1 MIIFHSGYK
10 LSEINPDIAKERL
23 IRINYDTLV
32 TYLYGSRKKKTII
45 SNPVIFIKKLL
56 VDAFVT
62 T

>member
-32 TYLYGSRKKKTII
+32 TYYIDPGKKDNI
-45 SNPVIFIKKLL
+45 SNPVIFIKKN
-56 VDAFVT
+56 F
-62 T
+62 